1 MDEQVNQTSSDESAC
16 RKSRVPTTHQ
26 VLWVISIL
34 LATALTMSGMHAKNA
49 AELHHSEAG
58 LYRLMPGIILGLV
71 SGFLLDSRLDCD
83 DCGECDGLSHRVQGS
98 PLVVP

>member
-1 MDEQVNQTSSDESAC
+1 MAFLRTSKLTRLAA
-16 RKSRVPTTHQ
+16 SRPVGRA

-49 AELHHSEAG
+49 AELHHTEAG

-71 SGFLLDSRLDCD
+71 SGLGCTLRLLDTELGTND
-83 DCGECDGLSHRVQGS
+83 
-98 PLVVP
+98 